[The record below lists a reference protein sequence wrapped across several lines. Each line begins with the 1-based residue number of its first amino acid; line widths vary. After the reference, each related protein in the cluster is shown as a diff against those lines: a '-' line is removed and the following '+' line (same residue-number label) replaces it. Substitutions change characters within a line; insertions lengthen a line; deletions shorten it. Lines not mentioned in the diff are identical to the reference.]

1 MSCLIELR
9 CANKLQ
15 FNDKLWHAV
24 KQASLN
30 SLETRYVTVKR
41 KHARSLIDNAT
52 KLSKNFLSSYM
63 AGKKNSQFNLIN
75 GPQTKHF
82 ALNTEGLKKSLREI
96 MFAQRSTTKVKSKTS
111 KHPWLRLHI
120 SWSVRWIFCE
130 ETLLLLPT
138 KLWKSV
144 LSIQDPFSPYKD
156 LKNKLRRYNFFFWFH
171 ISSSKLNGSILSLLK
186 VVQLRKQPCKW

>member
-75 GPQTKHF
+75 RPQTKHF

-120 SWSVRWIFCE
+120 SWSVRRIFCE
-130 ETLLLLPT
+130 ETLSLLPT

-144 LSIQDPFSPYKD
+144 LSIQDPFSPFKISKINYGVIIFFLVWY
-156 LKNKLRRYNFFFWFH
+156 LKLKIKWEHFKL
-171 ISSSKLNGSILSLLK
+171 IKSGS
-186 VVQLRKQPCKW
+186 VEETAV

>member
-96 MFAQRSTTKVKSKTS
+96 MFAQRSTTNVKSETS

-144 LSIQDPFSPYKD
+144 LNIQDPFSPYKD
-156 LKNKLRRYNFFFWFH
+156 LENKLRRYNFFFLVSYLKLKIKWEHFRL
-171 ISSSKLNGSILSLLK
+171 IKSSS
-186 VVQLRKQPCKW
+186 VEETAM